1 MSKDDR
7 KAARQRLKAARVAL
21 GAHTATTEE
30 DPEYLRLNQ
39 AVIDAERDVA
49 WILR

>member
-1 MSKDDR
+1 MSRDDS
-7 KAARQRLKAARVAL
+7 KAARQRLKDAREAL
-21 GAHTATTEE
+21 GAHPATTEE

-49 WILR
+49 WIFR